1 MAKSVHE
8 RAFLNRPRFLCFP
21 SRNKTCFIGKISS
34 QMGSIIMKPRK
45 PFSLA
50 VAAATLLATS
60 FSPSASAELT
70 DREASIVPIA
80 AFTANGNQEQ
90 LKKALA
96 KGLDKGLTVNEIK
109 AVLEQMYAYTGF
121 PRSLTA
127 LGVYVKLL
135 NERKAAGLKIRSA
148 VSPHLCPRAP
158 ICTKSARKRKPNW
171 WGAPLPV
178 PCTRS
183 RPTSTRTSRITSSA
197 PSLPMMSLTG
207 ASGNSPPFRL
217 SRPFRPR
224 AVALPP
230 ERLHERGTF
239 TGRTLSVCR

>member
-1 MAKSVHE
+1 
-8 RAFLNRPRFLCFP
+8 
-21 SRNKTCFIGKISS
+21 
-34 QMGSIIMKPRK
+34 MKPRK
-45 PFSLA
+45 PLSLA
-50 VAAATLLATS
+50 VAAATLLAAS

-135 NERKAAGLKIRSA
+135 NERKAAVLKDTVGRE
-148 VSPHLCPRAP
+148 P
-158 ICTKSARKRKPNW
+158 
-171 WGAPLPV
+171 APLPETADLHQIGTKTQTELV
-178 PCTRS
+178 GRPVAGPVYTFSPNIDTYLKDHLFGAIFANDVLNRRERELATVSALAALPAPAQLRS
-183 RPTSTRTSRITSSA
+183 H
-197 PSLPMMSLTG
+197 LNVCMNVGLT
-207 ASGNSPPFRL
+207 PEEL
-217 SRPFRPR
+217 SRF
-224 AVALPP
+224 AEELKKNVG
-230 ERLHERGTF
+230 EREGKLAQDTLKTVLETR
-239 TGRTLSVCR
+239 RTKESHNF

>member
-1 MAKSVHE
+1 
-8 RAFLNRPRFLCFP
+8 
-21 SRNKTCFIGKISS
+21 
-34 QMGSIIMKPRK
+34 MKPRK

-135 NERKAAGLKIRSA
+135 NERKAAGLKDTVGREPTPLPESADLHQIGPQPARAGTRHRFGSGRPARSGTTSLA
-148 VSPHLCPRAP
+148 FKCLHECRPYSRRTFP
-158 ICTKSARKRKPNW
+158 ICRRTQKNVGECEGKLAQDTLKTVLETRRTK
-171 WGAPLPV
+171 
-178 PCTRS
+178 
-183 RPTSTRTSRITSSA
+183 
-197 PSLPMMSLTG
+197 
-207 ASGNSPPFRL
+207 
-217 SRPFRPR
+217 
-224 AVALPP
+224 
-230 ERLHERGTF
+230 
-239 TGRTLSVCR
+239 

>member
-1 MAKSVHE
+1 
-8 RAFLNRPRFLCFP
+8 
-21 SRNKTCFIGKISS
+21 
-34 QMGSIIMKPRK
+34 MKPRK
-45 PFSLA
+45 PLSLA
-50 VAAATLLATS
+50 VAAATLLTAS

-135 NERKAAGLKIRSA
+135 DERKAAGLKDTVGREPTPLPESA
-148 VSPHLCPRAP
+148 DPGPNRYENANQIGGASRCGPRVYLLAQHRHVPQGSPLRRHLC
-158 ICTKSARKRKPNW
+158 K
-171 WGAPLPV
+171 
-178 PCTRS
+178 
-183 RPTSTRTSRITSSA
+183 
-197 PSLPMMSLTG
+197 
-207 ASGNSPPFRL
+207 
-217 SRPFRPR
+217 
-224 AVALPP
+224 
-230 ERLHERGTF
+230 
-239 TGRTLSVCR
+239 

>member
-1 MAKSVHE
+1 
-8 RAFLNRPRFLCFP
+8 
-21 SRNKTCFIGKISS
+21 
-34 QMGSIIMKPRK
+34 MKPRK

-80 AFTANGNQEQ
+80 AFTDNDNQEQ

-135 NERKAAGLKIRSA
+135 NERKAAGLKDTVGRE
-148 VSPHLCPRAP
+148 P
-158 ICTKSARKRKPNW
+158 T
-171 WGAPLPV
+171 PLPESADLHQIGTKPQTELV
-178 PCTRS
+178 GRPVAGPVYTFSPNIDTYLKDHLFGAIFANDVLNRRERELATVSALAALPAPAQLRS
-183 RPTSTRTSRITSSA
+183 H
-197 PSLPMMSLTG
+197 LNVCMNVGLT
-207 ASGNSPPFRL
+207 PEEL
-217 SRPFRPR
+217 SRFAEELKKNVGECEGKLAQDTLKTVLETR
-224 AVALPP
+224 
-230 ERLHERGTF
+230 
-239 TGRTLSVCR
+239 RTK

>member
-1 MAKSVHE
+1 
-8 RAFLNRPRFLCFP
+8 
-21 SRNKTCFIGKISS
+21 
-34 QMGSIIMKPRK
+34 MKPRK

-96 KGLDKGLTVNEIK
+96 KALDNGLTVNEIK

-135 NERKAAGLKIRSA
+135 NERKAAGLKDTVGRELS
-148 VSPHLCPRAP
+148 HLCPRAP
-158 ICTKSARKRKPNW
+158 ICTKSVRNRKPNW

-197 PSLPMMSLTG
+197 PSLPMTSSTG

-217 SRPFRPR
+217 
-224 AVALPP
+224 
-230 ERLHERGTF
+230 
-239 TGRTLSVCR
+239 